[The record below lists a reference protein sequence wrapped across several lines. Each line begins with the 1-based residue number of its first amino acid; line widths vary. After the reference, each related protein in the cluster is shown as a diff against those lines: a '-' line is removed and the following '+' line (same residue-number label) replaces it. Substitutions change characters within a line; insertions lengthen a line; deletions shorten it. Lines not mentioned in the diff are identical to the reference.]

1 MSIYVL
7 SVGMHPATARETGLR
22 LEEMVWATASRA
34 LEQAEV
40 ARSSVDAV
48 TLGACDEIDGRPIS
62 SMLMTAP
69 AGGFQTDEMKVTES
83 GLTALCLAYA
93 RMLAGG
99 SNLALVASWCKS
111 SKTDVRK
118 VMRQRADP
126 FYTRDFGLDDVVCD
140 ALFSQAVAAKLGID
154 QDQAA
159 SRTVFAYERAAKNP
173 RGMRHA
179 IPSEASVNEAAPL
192 ASPLRALH
200 RAPLTDGA
208 VVMVLA
214 SAEFVRA
221 HPHCRPMAAI
231 KGVGW
236 ATDSYQL
243 GRERLS
249 SMRSARIAW
258 TNALRQAGV
267 RKTEDLDVVELDSQ
281 TVYHEAAYA
290 NAFGIGARTSISPS
304 GGPFAQNPFFCSGLV
319 NAAEAVLQVSDAAA
333 GVQVP
338 GVRRAAAHGCDGFA
352 QQGNAVVVFE
362 RAEEVQ

>member
-7 SVGMHPATARETGLR
+7 GVGMHPATAHETGLR

-34 LEQAEV
+34 LEQAGV
-40 ARSSVDAV
+40 ARSSVDAI
-48 TLGACDEIDGRPIS
+48 TLGACDEVDGRPIS

-99 SNLALVASWCKS
+99 SDLALVASWCKS

-154 QDQAA
+154 QHQADT
-159 SRTVFAYERAAKNP
+159 RTMLAYERAARNP

-179 IPSEASVNEAAPL
+179 IPAEEAVKQATPL
-192 ASPLRALH
+192 ATPLRALH

-214 SAEFVRA
+214 STDFMRA

-258 TNALRQAGV
+258 KNALQQAGLQ
-267 RKTEDLDVVELDSQ
+267 KTDDLDVVELDSQ

-290 NAFGIGARTSISPS
+290 DAFGIGPGTSISPS

-319 NAAEAVLQVSDAAA
+319 NAAEAVLQVSNAA
-333 GVQVP
+333 GAVQVP

-362 RAEEVQ
+362 QAEEVQ